1 MKRKPTINALLLSL
15 ILMCASFTACSQG
28 ESQNQSTADTSD
40 SSQVIDTETGNNS
53 NNSSSSDNNSD
64 SPPTKQIEVKVFF
77 PRKPNSDE
85 DFRYVEQVS
94 RTTDNVGV
102 AKFAIEQLIIG
113 PTEQEAQI
121 GLIEALQLKGKSN
134 CGRDFTV
141 GIKEGIA
148 KLQFC
153 RSIPSSG
160 VGYDARAISA
170 IEATLKQFD
179 SVKSVVILNRDGN
192 CFGDLSGENLCLQ
205 TMDKNAEKLSKKSK
219 VATNGIGPIVV
230 GMTVEEAAF
239 AGGVEFRQQPS
250 GGEEY
255 GCLMYKPEGFDKLW
269 FMVTNG
275 SIARVDVSTQEITT
289 FSGAKVGD
297 SEAKIKSLY
306 PGKIETEP
314 HKYVPDGNYLTFVP
328 KDKADK
334 NYRVIFETDA
344 QGKVTSFRAGK
355 LPEVQYVEGCA

>member
-1 MKRKPTINALLLSL
+1 MKRKATINPLLLSL
-15 ILMCASFTACSQG
+15 ILACASFTACSQG
-28 ESQNQSTADTSD
+28 EIQNQSTPDTSD
-40 SSQVIDTETGNNS
+40 SSQVIDTET
-53 NNSSSSDNNSD
+53 SDKNSD
-64 SPPTKQIEVKVFF
+64 SPPAKQRKVKVFF

-85 DFRYVEQVS
+85 DFRYVEPVF
-94 RTTDNVGV
+94 RTTESAGV

-113 PTEQEAQI
+113 PTESEAKI

-134 CGRDFTV
+134 CGQDFTV
-141 GIKEGIA
+141 AIKEGIA
-148 KLQFC
+148 KVQFC

-170 IEATLKQFD
+170 IEATLKQF
-179 SVKSVVILNRDGN
+179 STVKSVVILNREGD
-192 CFGDLSGENLCLQ
+192 CFGDLSGENSCLQ
-205 TMDKNAEKLSKKSK
+205 TMDKNAEKLTTKSK
-219 VATNGIGPIVV
+219 VASNGIGPIVV

-239 AGGVEFRQQPS
+239 AGGVKLKQQPS

-255 GCLMYKPEGFDKLW
+255 GCLIYKPEGFEQLW

-275 SIARVDVSTQEITT
+275 SIARVDVGTQDITT

-314 HKYVPDGNYLTFVP
+314 HKYVSGGNYLTFVP

-355 LPEVQYVEGCA
+355 LPEVQYIEGCV